1 LRGTR
6 CGVLVSVPM
15 LPLSASRLP
24 GPPLADPP
32 WADPPGFAIGLR
44 RIAPEAW
51 LEGGEARPWVRKDRL
66 FRAVPDKVWGETQG
80 SRPGQA
86 EAAGLV
92 ASALGLRAR
101 PDLRPPLLAAAR
113 RVPDDLVLMERR
125 AGDWAVSA
133 LSLSAGSFFTAD
145 EALGKTLED
154 LHGPVPGFADRFLLR
169 VRRIFENLPS
179 EDIVERRNWSVVAWR
194 GLYAPEAS
202 AARRRALRQRPR
214 RPGAGLYIR
223 CERQTLRRL
232 PQTGGLLFTIR
243 IHLTPLRAL
252 AADSEAVAVFARA
265 WAAAP
270 EDFRRYKGLAAVA
283 PGVEAFLAESRLP
296 RAESV
301 TDPSHKALHDSR

>member
-1 LRGTR
+1 
-6 CGVLVSVPM
+6 
-15 LPLSASRLP
+15 
-24 GPPLADPP
+24 
-32 WADPPGFAIGLR
+32 
-44 RIAPEAW
+44 
-51 LEGGEARPWVRKDRL
+51 
-66 FRAVPDKVWGETQG
+66 
-80 SRPGQA
+80 
-86 EAAGLV
+86 
-92 ASALGLRAR
+92 
-101 PDLRPPLLAAAR
+101 
-113 RVPDDLVLMERR
+113 MERR

-252 AADSEAVAVFARA
+252 AADSEAVAVFAQA

-283 PGVEAFLAESRLP
+283 PGVEAFLAECRLP

>member
-1 LRGTR
+1 
-6 CGVLVSVPM
+6 
-15 LPLSASRLP
+15 
-24 GPPLADPP
+24 ADPP

-283 PGVEAFLAESRLP
+283 PGVEAFLAECRLP

>member
-1 LRGTR
+1 
-6 CGVLVSVPM
+6 M
-15 LPLSASRLP
+15 
-24 GPPLADPP
+24 
-32 WADPPGFAIGLR
+32 
-44 RIAPEAW
+44 
-51 LEGGEARPWVRKDRL
+51 
-66 FRAVPDKVWGETQG
+66 QG

-92 ASALGLRAR
+92 TGALGLRAR

-125 AGDWAVSA
+125 TGDWAVSA

-145 EALGKTLED
+145 EALGRDLAT
-154 LHGPVPGFADRFLLR
+154 LHGPVPGFADRFLIR

-179 EDIVERRNWSVVAWR
+179 EDILERRNWSVVAWR

-252 AADSEAVAVFARA
+252 AVDPEAAAVFARA

-283 PGVEAFLAESRLP
+283 PGVEAFLAECGRHRP
-296 RAESV
+296 ETV
-301 TDPSHKALHDSR
+301 TDPSHKALHDPR

>member
-1 LRGTR
+1 M
-6 CGVLVSVPM
+6 P
-15 LPLSASRLP
+15 PPSASRLS
-24 GPPLADPP
+24 GPPLTDLPLADPP
-32 WADPPGFAIGLR
+32 RADPPGFAIGLR

-51 LEGGEARPWVRKDRL
+51 LEGGEARPWARKDRL

-92 ASALGLRAR
+92 TGALGLRAR

-125 AGDWAVSA
+125 ADDWAVSA

-145 EALGKTLED
+145 EALGRGLEA
-154 LHGPVPGFADRFLLR
+154 LHGPVPGFAERFLFR
-169 VRRIFENLPS
+169 VRRIFDHLPVN
-179 EDIVERRNWSVVAWR
+179 DIVERRNWSVVAWR

-214 RPGAGLYIR
+214 QPGAGLYIR

-252 AADSEAVAVFARA
+252 AADPEAAAVFAQA

-283 PGVEAFLAESRLP
+283 PGVEAFLAEFRLHRP
-296 RAESV
+296 ETV
-301 TDPSHKALHDSR
+301 TDPSHKALHDPR

>member
-1 LRGTR
+1 MP
-6 CGVLVSVPM
+6 SP
-15 LPLSASRLP
+15 SAPRFS
-24 GPPLADPP
+24 DPP
-32 WADPPGFAIGLR
+32 WAGPPGFAIGLK

-51 LEGGEARPWVRKDRL
+51 LEGGEARPWARKDRL
-66 FRAVPDKVWGETQG
+66 YRAVPEKVWGETQG
-80 SRPGQA
+80 SRSGQA

-92 ASALGLRAR
+92 TAFLGLRAR
-101 PDLRPPLLAAAR
+101 ADHRPPLLAAAR

-133 LSLSAGSFFTAD
+133 LSLSAGSFFTAG
-145 EALGKTLED
+145 EALGKGLEA
-154 LHGPVPGFADRFLLR
+154 LHGPVPGFAERFLFR
-169 VRRIFENLPS
+169 VRRIFDHLPV

-202 AARRRALRQRPR
+202 EARRRALRQRPR
-214 RPGAGLYIR
+214 QPGAGLYIR

-252 AADSEAVAVFARA
+252 AADPEAAAVFAQA

-270 EDFRRYKGLAAVA
+270 EDFRRYKGLDAVA
-283 PGVEAFLAESRLP
+283 PGVEAFLAELRLHRP
-296 RAESV
+296 ETV
-301 TDPSHKALHDSR
+301 TDPSHKALHDPR

>member
-1 LRGTR
+1 M
-6 CGVLVSVPM
+6 P
-15 LPLSASRLP
+15 PLSASHLS
-24 GPPLADPP
+24 GPPLTDSPLADPP
-32 WADPPGFAIGLR
+32 WADPPGFAVGLK

-51 LEGGEARPWVRKDRL
+51 LEGGETRPWARKDRL
-66 FRAVPDKVWGETQG
+66 FRAVPDKVWGETEG

-86 EAAGLV
+86 EAASLV
-92 ASALGLRAR
+92 TGALGLRTR
-101 PDLRPPLLAAAR
+101 PDLRPPLLVAAR
-113 RVPDDLVLMERR
+113 RVPDDLVLMERK
-125 AGDWAVSA
+125 AGDWSVSA

-145 EALGKTLED
+145 EALGRDLAT
-154 LHGPVPGFADRFLLR
+154 LHGPVPGFADRFLVR
-169 VRRIFENLPS
+169 VRRIFDNLPA

-202 AARRRALRQRPR
+202 EARRRALRQRPR
-214 RPGAGLYIR
+214 QPGAGLYIR

-252 AADSEAVAVFARA
+252 AADPEAAGVFAQA

-270 EDFRRYKGLAAVA
+270 EDFRRYKGLATVA
-283 PGVEAFLAESRLP
+283 PGVEAFLAECRLP

-301 TDPSHKALHDSR
+301 TDLSYKALHDPR

>member
-283 PGVEAFLAESRLP
+283 LGVEAFLAECRLP

-301 TDPSHKALHDSR
+301 TDPSYKALHDSR

>member
-1 LRGTR
+1 
-6 CGVLVSVPM
+6 M
-15 LPLSASRLP
+15 LPPSATRLS
-24 GPPLADPP
+24 GPP

-51 LEGGEARPWVRKDRL
+51 LEGGEARPWARKDRL

-101 PDLRPPLLAAAR
+101 ADPRPPLLVAAR
-113 RVPDDLVLMERR
+113 RVPDDLVLMEPRS
-125 AGDWAVSA
+125 GDWVVSA

-145 EALGKTLED
+145 EALGRGLEA
-154 LHGPVPGFADRFLLR
+154 LHGPVPGFAERFLSR
-169 VRRIFENLPS
+169 VRRIFNNLPVD
-179 EDIVERRNWSVVAWR
+179 DIVERRNWSVVAWR
-194 GLYAPEAS
+194 GLYAPDAS

-252 AADSEAVAVFARA
+252 ATDPKAAAVFARA

-270 EDFRRYKGLAAVA
+270 EDFRRYKGLAAVT
-283 PGVEAFLAESRLP
+283 PGVEAFLAECRRP
-296 RAESV
+296 HAESV
-301 TDPSHKALHDSR
+301 TDPIHKALHDSR

>member
-1 LRGTR
+1 
-6 CGVLVSVPM
+6 M
-15 LPLSASRLP
+15 
-24 GPPLADPP
+24 
-32 WADPPGFAIGLR
+32 GLR

-51 LEGGEARPWVRKDRL
+51 LEGGEARPWARKDRL

-92 ASALGLRAR
+92 AAFLGLRAR
-101 PDLRPPLLAAAR
+101 ADHRPPLLAAAR

-145 EALGKTLED
+145 EALGKGLEA
-154 LHGPVPGFADRFLLR
+154 LHGPVPGFAERFLFR
-169 VRRIFENLPS
+169 VRRIFDHLPV

-202 AARRRALRQRPR
+202 EARRRALRQRPR
-214 RPGAGLYIR
+214 QPGAGLYIR

-252 AADSEAVAVFARA
+252 AADPEAAAVFAQA

-283 PGVEAFLAESRLP
+283 QGVEAFLADFRPDRPET
-296 RAESV
+296 V
-301 TDPSHKALHDSR
+301 TDPSHKALHDPR

>member
-1 LRGTR
+1 MP
-6 CGVLVSVPM
+6 SP
-15 LPLSASRLP
+15 SAPRFS
-24 GPPLADPP
+24 DPP
-32 WADPPGFAIGLR
+32 WAGPPGFAIGLK

-51 LEGGEARPWVRKDRL
+51 LEGGEARPWARKDRL
-66 FRAVPDKVWGETQG
+66 YRAVPDKVWGETQG
-80 SRPGQA
+80 SRSGQA

-92 ASALGLRAR
+92 AAFLGLRAR
-101 PDLRPPLLAAAR
+101 ADHRPPLLAAAR

-145 EALGKTLED
+145 EALGKGLEA
-154 LHGPVPGFADRFLLR
+154 LHGPVPGFAERLLFR
-169 VRRIFENLPS
+169 VRRIFDHLPV
-179 EDIVERRNWSVVAWR
+179 EDIVERRNWAVVAWR
-194 GLYAPEAS
+194 GLFAPEAS
-202 AARRRALRQRPR
+202 EARRRALRQRPR
-214 RPGAGLYIR
+214 QPGAGLYIR

-252 AADSEAVAVFARA
+252 AADPEAAAVFAQA

-283 PGVEAFLAESRLP
+283 PGVEAFLADFRPDRPET
-296 RAESV
+296 V
-301 TDPSHKALHDSR
+301 TDPSQKALHDPR

>member
-1 LRGTR
+1 MP
-6 CGVLVSVPM
+6 SP
-15 LPLSASRLP
+15 SAPRFS
-24 GPPLADPP
+24 DPP
-32 WADPPGFAIGLR
+32 WAGPPGFAIGLK

-51 LEGGEARPWVRKDRL
+51 LEGGEARPWARKDRL
-66 FRAVPDKVWGETQG
+66 YRAVPDKVWGETQG

-101 PDLRPPLLAAAR
+101 ADPRPPLLVAAR
-113 RVPDDLVLMERR
+113 RVPDDLVLMEPRS
-125 AGDWAVSA
+125 GDWVVSA

-145 EALGKTLED
+145 EALGRGLEA
-154 LHGPVPGFADRFLLR
+154 LHGPVPGFAERFLSR
-169 VRRIFENLPS
+169 VRRIFNNLPVD
-179 EDIVERRNWSVVAWR
+179 DIVERRNWSVVAWR
-194 GLYAPEAS
+194 GLYAPDAS

-252 AADSEAVAVFARA
+252 AGDPEAAAVFARA

-270 EDFRRYKGLAAVA
+270 SDFREYKGLAAVA
-283 PGVEAFLAESRLP
+283 PGVEAFLAACGAATPET
-296 RAESV
+296 V
-301 TDPSHKALHDSR
+301 THLSEEAPHDPG

>member
-1 LRGTR
+1 MP
-6 CGVLVSVPM
+6 SP
-15 LPLSASRLP
+15 SAPRYSDP
-24 GPPLADPP
+24 TWADPP
-32 WADPPGFAIGLR
+32 WAGPPGFAIGLR

-51 LEGGEARPWVRKDRL
+51 LEGGEARPWARKDRL
-66 FRAVPDKVWGETQG
+66 LRAVPDKVWGETQG

-92 ASALGLRAR
+92 AGALGLRTR

-145 EALGKTLED
+145 EALGRDLAT
-154 LHGPVPGFADRFLLR
+154 LHGPVPGFAGRFLLR

-179 EDIVERRNWSVVAWR
+179 EDILERRNWSVVAWR

-202 AARRRALRQRPR
+202 AARRQALRQRPR

-252 AADSEAVAVFARA
+252 AVDPEAAAVFAQA

-283 PGVEAFLAESRLP
+283 PGVEAFLAECRLP

-301 TDPSHKALHDSR
+301 TDPSHKALHDPR